1 MPDDQKPGHQPEKP
15 SDLKPEDRLK
25 PADVYDPNRSE
36 EDEEH
41 ARKMAELFGDLDD
54 DDAEETIDEAREDR
68 DALRA
73 QVDRLKAS
81 VARTRK
87 ENSALLQQVNDGKQA
102 IAGIDAL
109 RAQDRKEAA
118 KAFLTEL
125 KPGAEELVEALKEI
139 DADERAANPKLD
151 KLTVGVESTV
161 KQLTD
166 VFNKYGVKQDASP
179 AAPSKDDAPKA
190 EPPADDD
197 DIVLQDD
204 APQTPEENRGEEK
217 EQPVTVETIETIHA
231 ERDALLAESSQL
243 SSTVAKAQADNLTLT
258 RRIDEG
264 KQILARE
271 EAKREEDKK
280 YAIEKPLKDL
290 MPVIDTLEMGLS
302 IINKKSRAEDP
313 NLEYLAKSVEN
324 TLGDVTKVFNKHSI
338 VQINPVDEAFDE
350 ENHEAVSMMAKPGAE
365 PGTVVGVVQ
374 KGYKLH
380 DRNVR
385 HARVVVTPFD

>member
-1 MPDDQKPGHQPEKP
+1 M
-15 SDLKPEDRLK
+15 
-25 PADVYDPNRSE
+25 
-36 EDEEH
+36 
-41 ARKMAELFGDLDD
+41 
-54 DDAEETIDEAREDR
+54 
-68 DALRA
+68 
-73 QVDRLKAS
+73 
-81 VARTRK
+81 
-87 ENSALLQQVNDGKQA
+87 
-102 IAGIDAL
+102 
-109 RAQDRKEAA
+109 
-118 KAFLTEL
+118 
-125 KPGAEELVEALKEI
+125 
-139 DADERAANPKLD
+139 
-151 KLTVGVESTV
+151 
-161 KQLTD
+161 
-166 VFNKYGVKQDASP
+166 
-179 AAPSKDDAPKA
+179 
-190 EPPADDD
+190 
-197 DIVLQDD
+197 LQDD